1 MKNSELLLKELG
13 QFAGETVWYKPL
25 LYPLFLYTKGVRYLA
40 SHADC
45 FWLLDFIFSNQLLP
59 AIAEQEFQVWTI
71 VKDGNKAA
79 ITVGDENDNIIE
91 TFTLSNT
98 SFPLKKYT
106 LWFIQ
111 GRLILKT
118 EY

>member
-1 MKNSELLLKELG
+1 MKNPQEILQGLG
-13 QFAGETVWYKPL
+13 QFGGETVWYKPL
-25 LYPLFLYTKGVRYLA
+25 LYPHFLYTKGVRCLA
-40 SHADC
+40 ANTGC

-71 VKDGNKAA
+71 VKDGNKAT
-79 ITVGDENDNIIE
+79 ITVGDGNDNVIE
-91 TFTLSNT
+91 TFMLFNT